1 MPLLEFEFMKQSRRA
16 QHWGQTAFAAVA
28 ACLAASGL
36 SISPAA
42 FAAPT
47 WQFAVSGD
55 SRNCGD
61 VVMPSI
67 AADARAHQ
75 AVFYWHLGDLR
86 AIDDF
91 DEDFRALHPKASIA
105 EYLSTAWIDFQRNQ
119 IEPFGTMPFFLGIG
133 NHETIAPKTR
143 EDFVITFADWL
154 NAPQIRE
161 QRLKDNPQDHQ
172 VRTYYHWIRD
182 GVDFISLDN
191 STVDQFDSAQ
201 IKWLNA
207 VLQSD
212 RQDSTIRALVVGM
225 HEALPESL
233 ARGHSMSDS
242 PGAEA
247 AGLQV
252 YAQLLEVRKTKPV
265 YVLASHS
272 HFVMEGI
279 FNSPYWQEHGGVL
292 PGWIIGTG
300 GAFRYALPPG
310 AAQAKLAKTHVYGY
324 LLGTVNA
331 PDAASQNPIHFEFR
345 EVTET
350 AVPIDVAQRFGA
362 DFSHRCYQ
370 ENAQN

>member
-1 MPLLEFEFMKQSRRA
+1 MLKFKFMEHA
-16 QHWGQTAFAAVA
+16 QHARHWLHRALGAIAAALTAG
-28 ACLAASGL
+28 GL
-36 SISPAA
+36 LISTATIA
-42 FAAPT
+42 GPT

-67 AADARAHQ
+67 AADARANQ

-86 AIDDF
+86 AIYDF
-91 DEDFRALHPKASIA
+91 DEDFRALHPKATIA
-105 EYLSTAWIDFQRNQ
+105 EYLSSAWLDFQRNQ
-119 IEPFGTMPFFLGIG
+119 IELFGTMPFFLGIG
-133 NHETIAPKTR
+133 NHETIPPKTR
-143 EDFVITFADWL
+143 DEFAITFADWL
-154 NAPQIRE
+154 NAPEIRG
-161 QRLKDNPQDHQ
+161 QRLKDDPHDHK
-172 VRTYYHWIRD
+172 VRTYYHWYHD
-182 GVDFISLDN
+182 GVDFITLDN
-191 STVDQFDSAQ
+191 ATADQFDAAQ
-201 IKWLNA
+201 MKWLNA

-212 RQDSTIRALVVGM
+212 RQDSDIRALVVGM

-242 PGAEA
+242 PTAEA
-247 AGLQV
+247 TGLQV

-279 FNSPYWQEHGGVL
+279 FDTPYWRDHGGVL

-310 AAQAKLAKTHVYGY
+310 ASQAKLAKTHVYGY
-324 LLGTVNA
+324 LLATVNA
-331 PDAASQNPIHFEFR
+331 AGANSQSPIHFEFR
-345 EVTET
+345 EVTEGS
-350 AVPIDVAQRFGA
+350 VPVDIAQRFGT
-362 DFSHRCYQ
+362 DFLRRCYQ